1 MNKKKFFKKWGLI
14 LTFWKTFPTAKGS
27 DLLICW
33 SQASTEAFQNL
44 RINPQILKTPP
55 KTPWVEFI
63 IQLLGEKLKKNL
75 QTKFLRLC
83 YTHKKYILQK
93 KWQKKVNPALS
104 SDVNILHL
112 PIGGSHCQLDDHHR
126 NPNMKNRD
134 HLVGSLTRFKWT
146 CGNVD
151 GAICADVWHCSA
163 LLIDHLI
170 VLKLMKQSGGGGG
183 NVLGVGT
190 LR

>member
-1 MNKKKFFKKWGLI
+1 MNIKSRFFTKEEKKVFFKKWGLI
-14 LTFWKTFPTAKGS
+14 LIFWKTFPTAKGS

-134 HLVGSLTRFKWT
+134 HLVG
-146 CGNVD
+146 
-151 GAICADVWHCSA
+151 
-163 LLIDHLI
+163 
-170 VLKLMKQSGGGGG
+170 
-183 NVLGVGT
+183 
-190 LR
+190 